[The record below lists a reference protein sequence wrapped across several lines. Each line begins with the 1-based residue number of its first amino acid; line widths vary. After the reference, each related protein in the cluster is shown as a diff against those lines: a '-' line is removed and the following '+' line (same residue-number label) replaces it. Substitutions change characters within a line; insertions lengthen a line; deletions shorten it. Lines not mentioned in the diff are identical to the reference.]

1 MRRTRFDQEHGAAAV
16 EFALVAPV
24 LLLLVFGMISFGL
37 ALTTQLNLNQAARE
51 GVRAYAFEGGDPTGV
66 TLSAIT
72 TIPHGEVVVT
82 FGGCD
87 LAHPGTEA
95 WVRATHDFDLPA
107 PISLIGSVGGPE
119 SIPLSTRAVMRCG
132 G

>member
-51 GVRAYAFEGGDPTGV
+51 GVRAYAFEGGDPTAV
-66 TLSAIT
+66 TLSAIST
-72 TIPHGEVVVT
+72 VPHSEVAVT
-82 FGGCD
+82 FGDCD
-87 LAHPGTEA
+87 LDHPGAQA
-95 WVRATHDFDLPA
+95 WVRVAHDFELPA
-107 PISLIGSVGGPE
+107 PISLIGSVGGPDT
-119 SIPLSTRAVMRCG
+119 IPLSAQAVMRCG